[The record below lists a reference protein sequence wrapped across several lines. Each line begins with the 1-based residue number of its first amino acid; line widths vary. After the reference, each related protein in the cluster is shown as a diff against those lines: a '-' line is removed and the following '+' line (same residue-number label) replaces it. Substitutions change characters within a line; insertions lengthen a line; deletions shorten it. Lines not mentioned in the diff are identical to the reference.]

1 MLRLRN
7 LNHAFDKK
15 KRLEAVSFLYGKQ
28 YTSIKS
34 FILIVDEKEKE
45 GKIYEQRDQIETAVL
60 QGL

>member
-1 MLRLRN
+1 MLLT
-7 LNHAFDKK
+7 K

-34 FILIVDEKEKE
+34 FILIVDKKEKE

>member
-1 MLRLRN
+1 MLLT
-7 LNHAFDKK
+7 K

-34 FILIVDEKEKE
+34 FILIIDKKEKE